1 MAVNVL
7 QVNINRCQVAQELLC
22 QTAREKD
29 IDIVLVSE
37 QYRNL
42 ERGWFSDA
50 TSSAAIFVPTGNVS
64 ATKISGPRGEGW
76 TWIEVR
82 GCRFYSCY
90 FSPNIP
96 ITEFTTLLQ
105 NLVDDVAS
113 APGPLVV
120 GGDFNSHAVD
130 WGSATTSRR
139 GRILREAMA
148 SMRLY
153 PANVGNSLTFRRGG
167 SGSVVDVTFADETT
181 IGRLVNWRV
190 LDDYSHSDHQYITFR
205 VNGNTVPRAGTCTRN
220 GWSVR
225 KLESH
230 VLLSVVKDSLD
241 GVTLPTGPGAAE
253 AHVDIVT
260 RGIVEGCNAAMPRRY
275 GKHRKSPVYW
285 WNDTIAQARR
295 DCFKARRQSQRHPSD
310 VGKHESYQTARKTL
324 RTLIR
329 SSKAR
334 CWEELLEVVDRD
346 PWGLPYK
353 IVRNKL
359 RGAVVDVLSTGD
371 DTLVKG
377 IIDGL
382 FPTHPHVQP
391 HNYPSCERDEVAL
404 FTEEELS
411 QAVGRLT
418 ARKAPG
424 PDGIPNEVIR
434 AVGETHPRVL
444 LDMYNSCLL
453 DGIFSSQWKR
463 QRLVLIPKPTA
474 RPEDAPSYRPLCMLN
489 GLGKVMERLVLQR
502 LEEFL
507 ENADSGLSPSQYGFR
522 KHRSTLGAINH
533 VVTTV
538 RTAWEGTVKRSKH
551 VIMIT
556 LDVRNA
562 FNSARWTDI
571 LTALSGSVRAP
582 GYLVGLVEN
591 YFSGRTLEYGDG
603 HERVVTA
610 GVPQG
615 SVLGPALWNALYD
628 GMLRVELPEGAQL
641 VAFADDVALL
651 VTAKD
656 TFDLQIYGEESL
668 RRVKRW
674 LHTASLEL
682 AVHKTEAV
690 FFTRRRK
697 LKPPRLLLDDF
708 EVPFRKSVRYLG
720 VHVDEKLTFTEHVKK
735 ASAKAATVVTQIAR
749 LMPNIGGPKS
759 KRRKLLCETA
769 SSTLMYGAPIWADAL
784 RVECNRKRMAGVQRT
799 CALRVIA
806 GYRTISED
814 AALVLAST
822 IPVDL
827 LALERKTVYEKG
839 SAMRDKARELSYEV
853 WKSRWR
859 DSEKG
864 RWTHRLISDLL
875 PWCKRNH
882 GNMSFHL
889 TQFLSGH
896 GCFGTYLHKIG
907 KEPSPKCH
915 HCDSTSDDDA
925 EHTIFHCTAWADA
938 RKALADLVS
947 LPALT
952 VETAVET
959 MLSSAQAWQAWERFA
974 SDVMKVKEEAERC
987 RQRRPRQ

>member
-7 QVNINRCQVAQELLC
+7 QVNLNRCQVAQELLL
-22 QTAREKD
+22 QTVREKD
-29 IDIVLVSE
+29 IDVVLVSE

-42 ERGWFSDA
+42 KRGWFSDA
-50 TSSAAIFVPTGNVS
+50 TSSAAIFVPTGNDGANKV
-64 ATKISGPRGEGW
+64 SGPCGEGW
-76 TWIEVR
+76 TWIEVGR
-82 GCRFYSCY
+82 CRFYSCY

-96 ITEFTTLLQ
+96 LTEFTTLLK

-120 GGDFNSHAVD
+120 GGDFNSHAED

-148 SMRLY
+148 TMRLY
-153 PANVGNSLTFRRGG
+153 PANVGNSFTFRRGG
-167 SGSVVDVTFADETT
+167 TGSIVDVTFVDETT
-181 IGRLVNWRV
+181 LGRVVNWRV

-205 VNGNTVPRAGTCTRN
+205 INGNTVPRAGTCARN

-225 KLESH
+225 KLKSQ
-230 VLLSVVKDSLD
+230 VLVSVVKETLDS
-241 GVTLPTGPGAAE
+241 VTLPSGPGSAE

-260 RGIVEGCNAAMPRRY
+260 RGIVEGCNAAMPRRS
-275 GKHRKSPVYW
+275 GAHRKAPVYW
-285 WNDTIAQARR
+285 WNDTIAEARR
-295 DCFKARRQSQRHPSD
+295 ECLKARRQSQRHPSD
-310 VGKHESYQTARKTL
+310 VGKRENYQTARKAL
-324 RTLIR
+324 RTAIK

-359 RGAVVDVLSTGD
+359 RGAVADVMSAGD
-371 DTLVKG
+371 ETLVER

-382 FPTHPHVQP
+382 FPTHPFVRA
-391 HNYPSCERDEVAL
+391 HNPSCERDEVTM

-411 QAVGRLT
+411 QAVGRLA

-453 DGIFSSQWKR
+453 DGIFSTQWKR

-474 RPEDAPSYRPLCMLN
+474 RPEDAPAYRPLCMLN

-507 ENADSGLSPSQYGFR
+507 ENAESGLSPSQYGFR

-562 FNSARWTDI
+562 FNSARWVDI
-571 LTALSGSVRAP
+571 LTALSGGVHAP

-591 YFSGRTLEYGDG
+591 YFSGRTLEYGAR

-628 GMLRVELPEGAQL
+628 GLLRVELPEGAQL

-656 TFDLQIYGEESL
+656 TLNLRIYGEESL
-668 RRVKRW
+668 RRVKGW
-674 LHTASLEL
+674 LQTACLEL

-708 EVPFRKSVRYLG
+708 EVPFHKSVRYLG
-720 VHVDEKLTFTEHVKK
+720 VHVDAKLNFTEHVQK

-769 SSTLMYGAPIWADAL
+769 TSTLMYGAPIWADAL
-784 RVECNRKRMAGVQRT
+784 SVDRNRKRMAGVQRT

-827 LALERKTVYEKG
+827 LALERKRVHEG
-839 SAMRDKARELSYEV
+839 SAKRDKARELSFEA

-859 DSEKG
+859 DAAKG
-864 RWTHRLISDLL
+864 RWTHKLISDLL

-882 GNMSFHL
+882 GEMSFHL

-907 KEPSPKCH
+907 KEPLPKCH
-915 HCDSTSDDDA
+915 HCDSPSDDA
-925 EHTIFHCTAWADA
+925 EHTMFHCVAWADM
-938 RKALADLVS
+938 RKALAELVS
-947 LPALT
+947 LPSLT
-952 VETAVET
+952 IETAVPS
-959 MLSSAQAWQAWERFA
+959 MLSSAQAWQAWGRFA
-974 SDVMKVKEEAERC
+974 SDVMKIKEEAERC
-987 RQRRPRQ
+987 RQRRPR